1 MLMFILLAGAF
12 SLTPIELSAQDSA
25 GGDSAVE
32 QWFESTPS
40 ASRYDGIREELE
52 QAHEAVTDEQ
62 IPDEPVRRFPRE
74 AAVKRVAPD
83 SLLPAFEAHLDR
95 LVSAAE
101 AIDNAG
107 GASALD
113 GDPDS
118 MLETAA
124 AFLRTGAT
132 ADTLSL
138 LLEQAASA
146 RHAREAFFTLAELY
160 EIDDLSDEQLREL
173 GQSILGSGLSADSY
187 GSVASLYVQGR
198 ARRRSASRV
207 ISAIT
212 DTLDEG
218 GGLVQVRRALRQ

>member
-1 MLMFILLAGAF
+1 MFILLAVAF
-12 SLTPIELSAQDSA
+12 SVTPADVSAQ
-25 GGDSAVE
+25 DSAVE
-32 QWFESTPS
+32 QWFESSPQ
-40 ASRYDGIREELE
+40 AARYDGIREELVE
-52 QAHEAVTDEQ
+52 AHEQ
-62 IPDEPVRRFPRE
+62 IVDADVPDNLVQGFLRE

-83 SLLPAFEAHLDR
+83 SLLPAFEAYLNR
-95 LVSAAE
+95 LVSAGE
-101 AIDNAG
+101 AIERAG
-107 GASALD
+107 GTSALE
-113 GDPDS
+113 GDPVT

-124 AFLRTGAT
+124 TFLQTGAT

-138 LLEQAASA
+138 LLEHAETA

-173 GQSILGSGLSADSY
+173 GQSILESGLSADSY

-198 ARRRSASRV
+198 ARRRSPSRV

-212 DTLDEG
+212 AALNDG